1 MPDPMYRQIAQDL
14 REQIESGGIAP
25 GAQLP
30 TELELRDQYGA
41 SRNTIR
47 DAVKWLATRGLVETR
62 PGQGTFAMQR
72 LQPFVTTLSAD
83 PDTGLGGGE
92 GDGAFA
98 EVRER
103 GRTPTASVPRV
114 EVQFAP
120 RYIAARLR
128 LPEGTQVLTRRQERY
143 IDRLPWSLQTTAYP
157 MDLVLQGAVDLLKA
171 QDIPGG
177 AVAYLSRT
185 LNVAPVGHRDRI
197 LVRPPNEDEAR
208 FFKLPDDG
216 RVSVVSV
223 VRTGYRASEEGPV
236 PFRATFTSFPAD
248 RNQFVINS
256 GEVPRELAAPAH
268 DPAHQH
274 LDDSA
279 GAVGED
285 DGEEFGDG
293 PTDSSVRMIPAR
305 SGSRYRS

>member
-1 MPDPMYRQIAQDL
+1 VADPMYRQIAQAL
-14 REQIESGGIAP
+14 REQIESGVIPP

-30 TELELRDQYGA
+30 TELELRDQFGA

-47 DAVKWLATRGLVETR
+47 DAVKWLTTRGLVETK
-62 PGQGTFAMQR
+62 PGQGTFVMQR

-83 PDTGLGGGE
+83 ADTGLGGGE
-92 GDGAFA
+92 GEGAYA

-103 GRTPTASVPRV
+103 GRTPSASVPRV

-143 IDRLPWSLQTTAYP
+143 IDRMPWSLQVTAYP
-157 MDLVLQGAVDLLKA
+157 MELVTQGAVELLMA

-177 AVAYLSRT
+177 AVSYLKRT
-185 LNVAPVGHRDRI
+185 LGLAQVGHRDRI
-197 LVRPPNEDEAR
+197 LVRPPNEEEAR

-223 VRTGYRASEEGPV
+223 VRTGYRDGDEGPV
-236 PFRATFTSFPAD
+236 PFRVTFSSFPAD

-256 GEVPRELAAPAH
+256 GDVPRELAAPAH
-268 DPAHQH
+268 YQH
-274 LDDSA
+274 FEGSA
-279 GAVGED
+279 DAGED
-285 DGEEFGDG
+285 DGSDDYGDG
-293 PTDSSVRMIPAR
+293 TADFSA
-305 SGSRYRS
+305 G

>member
-1 MPDPMYRQIAQDL
+1 MADPMYRQIAQAL
-14 REQIESGGIAP
+14 REQIESGVIAP

-30 TELELRDQYGA
+30 TELELRDQFGA

-47 DAVKWLATRGLVETR
+47 DAVKWLTTRGLVETK

-83 PDTGLGGGE
+83 SETGLGGGE
-92 GDGAFA
+92 GEGAYA

-103 GRTPTASVPRV
+103 GRTPSASVPRV

-143 IDRLPWSLQTTAYP
+143 IDRMPWSLQVTAYP
-157 MDLVLQGAVDLLKA
+157 MELVTQGAVDLLMA

-177 AVAYLSRT
+177 AVSYLKRT
-185 LNVAPVGHRDRI
+185 LGLAQVGHRDRI
-197 LVRPPNEDEAR
+197 LVRPPNEEESR

-223 VRTGYRASEEGPV
+223 VRTGYRDSDDGPV
-236 PFRATFTSFPAD
+236 PFRVTFSSFPAD

-256 GEVPRELAAPAH
+256 GDVPRELAAAAH
-268 DPAHQH
+268 DEHFEGSADA
-274 LDDSA
+274 DD
-279 GAVGED
+279 ED
-285 DGEEFGDG
+285 DGSDDFGDG
-293 PTDSSVRMIPAR
+293 ATDSSVGYPAR
-305 SGSRYRS
+305 GGSRRMP

>member
-1 MPDPMYRQIAQDL
+1 MYRQIAQSL
-14 REQIESGGIAP
+14 REQIESGVIAP

-30 TELELRDQYGA
+30 TELELRDQFGA

-47 DAVKWLATRGLVETR
+47 DAVKWLTTRGLVETK

-83 PDTGLGGGE
+83 GETGLGGGE
-92 GDGAFA
+92 GEGAYA

-103 GRTPTASVPRV
+103 GRTPSASVPRV

-143 IDRLPWSLQTTAYP
+143 IDRMPWSLQVTAYP
-157 MDLVLQGAVDLLKA
+157 MELVTRGAVDLLMA
-171 QDIPGG
+171 ADIAGG
-177 AVAYLSRT
+177 AVSYLKRT
-185 LNVAPVGHRDRI
+185 LGLVQVGHRDRI
-197 LVRPPNEDEAR
+197 LVRPPNEEEAR

-223 VRTGYRASEEGPV
+223 VRTGYRDGDEGPL
-236 PFRATFTSFPAD
+236 PFRVTFSSFPAD

-256 GEVPRELAAPAH
+256 GDVPRELAPAH
-268 DPAHQH
+268 DQH
-274 LDDSA
+274 FEGSA
-279 GAVGED
+279 DVYGED
-285 DGEEFGDG
+285 GGPDDYGDG
-293 PTDSSVRMIPAR
+293 TPDSSV
-305 SGSRYRS
+305 G

>member
-1 MPDPMYRQIAQDL
+1 MADPMYRQIAQAL
-14 REQIESGGIAP
+14 REQIESGAIAP

-30 TELELRDQYGA
+30 TELELRDQFGA

-47 DAVKWLATRGLVETR
+47 DAVKWLTTRGLVETK

-83 PDTGLGGGE
+83 AETGLGGGE
-92 GDGAFA
+92 GEGAYA

-103 GRTPTASVPRV
+103 GRTPSASVPRV

-120 RYIAARLR
+120 RHIAARLR

-143 IDRLPWSLQTTAYP
+143 IDRMPWSLQVTAYP
-157 MDLVLQGAVDLLKA
+157 MELVTQGAVDLLMA

-177 AVAYLSRT
+177 AVSYLLRT
-185 LNVAPVGHRDRI
+185 LGLAQVGHRDRI
-197 LVRPPNEDEAR
+197 LVRPPNEEEAR

-223 VRTGYRASEEGPV
+223 VRTGYRDSDQGPV
-236 PFRATFTSFPAD
+236 PFRVTFSSFPAD

-256 GEVPRELAAPAH
+256 GDVPRELAAAAH
-268 DPAHQH
+268 DEHFEGSADA
-274 LDDSA
+274 DDED
-279 GAVGED
+279 ED
-285 DGEEFGDG
+285 DG
-293 PTDSSVRMIPAR
+293 S
-305 SGSRYRS
+305 

>member
-1 MPDPMYRQIAQDL
+1 MADPMYRQIAQAL
-14 REQIESGGIAP
+14 REQIESGEIVP

-30 TELELRDQYGA
+30 TELELRDQFGA

-47 DAVKWLATRGLVETR
+47 DAVKWLTTRGLVETK
-62 PGQGTFAMQR
+62 PGQGTFAKHR

-83 PDTGLGGGE
+83 SETGLGGGE
-92 GDGAFA
+92 GEGAYA

-103 GRTPTASVPRV
+103 GRIPSASVPRV

-128 LPEGTQVLTRRQERY
+128 LPDGTQVLTRRQERF
-143 IDRLPWSLQTTAYP
+143 IDRMPWSLQVTAYP
-157 MDLVLQGAVDLLKA
+157 MELVTQGAVDLLMA

-177 AVAYLSRT
+177 AIAYLKRT
-185 LNVAPVGHRDRI
+185 LGLTQVGHRDRV
-197 LVRPPNEDEAR
+197 LVRPPNEEEAR

-223 VRTGYRASEEGPV
+223 VRTGYRDSDEGPL
-236 PFRATFTSFPAD
+236 PFRVTFSSFPAD

-256 GEVPRELAAPAH
+256 GDVPRELAAPAH
-268 DPAHQH
+268 DQH
-274 LDDSA
+274 FEGSA
-279 GAVGED
+279 DADGED
-285 DGEEFGDG
+285 ESDDYGDG
-293 PTDSSVRMIPAR
+293 ATDSRA
-305 SGSRYRS
+305 G